1 VLAEIFK
8 AEDIQDEKRDKEEEI
23 RKIYED
29 AKHLYKLTNDLNA
42 IKIDWD
48 QKEFELEAMD
58 QYLDYTIFNEEK
70 VIQFDRALTSNLR
83 TLKEMSTDE
92 NAKSIM

>member
-1 VLAEIFK
+1 
-8 AEDIQDEKRDKEEEI
+8 
-23 RKIYED
+23 
-29 AKHLYKLTNDLNA
+29 
-42 IKIDWD
+42 
-48 QKEFELEAMD
+48 MD